1 MVKFN
6 PIAIFWNDCMKIIFF
21 ESAEKELEKLDK
33 PTNLLFGK
41 HIEKIAFMPLR
52 RHLKFGLPFNV
63 EEVTKQARIA
73 YKIEDETIYIIHCFG
88 THKEYEKWYKS
99 FR

>member
-1 MVKFN
+1 
-6 PIAIFWNDCMKIIFF
+6 MKIIFF

-41 HIEKIAFMPLR
+41 HIEKIAFMPSH

-63 EEVTKQARIA
+63 EEVTKQARIV
-73 YKIEDETIYIIHCFG
+73 YKTEGETIYIIHCFS
-88 THKEYEKWYKS
+88 THKEYEKWFKS

>member
-1 MVKFN
+1 
-6 PIAIFWNDCMKIIFF
+6 MKILFF

-33 PTNLLFGK
+33 ATNMLFGK
-41 HIEKIAFMPLR
+41 HIEKIALMPPR

-63 EEVTKQARIA
+63 EEATKQARIV
-73 YKIEDETIYIIHCFG
+73 YKIEDETISIIHCFS

-99 FR
+99 YK